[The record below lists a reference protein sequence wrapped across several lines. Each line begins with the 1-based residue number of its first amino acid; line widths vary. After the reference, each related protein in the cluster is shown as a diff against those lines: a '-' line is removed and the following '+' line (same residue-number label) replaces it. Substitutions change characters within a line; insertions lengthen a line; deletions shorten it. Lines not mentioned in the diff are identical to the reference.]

1 MEGEKIMVSNLQKM
15 KALINTLT
23 PDEKKLIY
31 KKINE
36 ELNGRLLDFIDT
48 TTTAPRWMDS

>member
-48 TTTAPRWMDS
+48 TITAPRWMDS